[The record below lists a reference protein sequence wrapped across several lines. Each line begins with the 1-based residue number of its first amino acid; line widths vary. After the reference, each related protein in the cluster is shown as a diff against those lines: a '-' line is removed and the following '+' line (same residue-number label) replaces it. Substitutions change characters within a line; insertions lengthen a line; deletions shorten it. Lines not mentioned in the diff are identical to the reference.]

1 MIITIWRK
9 RTHNLICGPSS
20 FLAATPPRREHLQ
33 LLLKTK
39 NSAWADFS
47 VTKCEKSWKE
57 AVGALLNNAVRLSF
71 LLYHNQGGNT
81 NSTCCASYWGT
92 LGRVEEQERD
102 WKKEISIRSWAK
114 QSLMAIGHACQNW
127 EGQKPESTY
136 VTVRSSLVPVDVEG
150 GWSRAGQV
158 VGGNLL
164 KEKIIFLSL
173 VSKSTCSSMT
183 RPASKRS
190 ISEDLFIV
198 PTLILRP
205 PSLRSRYLF
214 ADFMEMRNHRNI
226 CQELFADELGSNNFI
241 WLLEHCLHSVRSL

>member
-20 FLAATPPRREHLQ
+20 FLEATPPRREHLQ

-57 AVGALLNNAVRLSF
+57 AVGALLNNALRLSF

-102 WKKEISIRSWAK
+102 WKKKSKKGVEQNNSWWLLIMHVRNEKARNLK
-114 QSLMAIGHACQNW
+114 ALTWLYVRLLFLLMLKEADLGR
-127 EGQKPESTY
+127 G
-136 VTVRSSLVPVDVEG
+136 RSSEET
-150 GWSRAGQV
+150 W
-158 VGGNLL
+158 
-164 KEKIIFLSL
+164 
-173 VSKSTCSSMT
+173 
-183 RPASKRS
+183 SKR
-190 ISEDLFIV
+190 
-198 PTLILRP
+198 
-205 PSLRSRYLF
+205 
-214 ADFMEMRNHRNI
+214 
-226 CQELFADELGSNNFI
+226 
-241 WLLEHCLHSVRSL
+241 W